1 MSTLDLSKHL
11 MYDFHYNVMK
21 PKYGENIKLLYMDTD
36 SFIYDIRTDDFYED
50 MKGVI
55 DYFDTSDYQENN
67 RCGLPRVIK
76 KVLGKLKVENDG
88 KILEEFAGLR
98 SKMYA
103 GKTEKD
109 LIKKSKGVKKYV
121 VKSRISFED
130 YKNCLFSQKKKQHR
144 TVNLI
149 RSTKHEIHTIQVN
162 KIALSGTDDKR
173 HILEDGINTLALGH
187 YTIEND
193 KGEK

>member
-1 MSTLDLSKHL
+1 
-11 MYDFHYNVMK
+11 
-21 PKYGENIKLLYMDTD
+21 MDTD

-50 MKGVI
+50 MKGMI

-67 RCGLPRVIK
+67 RYGMPRVNK
-76 KVLGKLKVENDG
+76 KVLGKMKDENAG
-88 KILEEFAGLR
+88 KILEEFVGLR

-103 GKTEKD
+103 CKTETD
-109 LIKKSKGVKKYV
+109 LIKKSKGVKKCV
-121 VKSRISFED
+121 VKNRISFED
-130 YKNCLFSQKKKQHR
+130 YKNCLFSQKQQHR
-144 TVNLI
+144 TMNLI

-173 HILEDGINTLALGH
+173 HILEDGINTLALVH

-193 KGEK
+193 KGKNKIFLL

>member
-1 MSTLDLSKHL
+1 
-11 MYDFHYNVMK
+11 
-21 PKYGENIKLLYMDTD
+21 MDTD

-67 RCGLPRVIK
+67 KYGMPRVIK
-76 KVLGKLKVENDG
+76 KVLVKMKVENDG

-103 GKTEKD
+103 CKTEKD

-121 VKSRISFED
+121 VKNRISFED
-130 YKNCLFSQKKKQHR
+130 YKNCLFSQKQQHR

-162 KIALSGTDDKR
+162 NIALSGTDDKR
-173 HILEDGINTLALGH
+173 HILEDGINTLELGH